1 MSADPSFGHD
11 EVPRPLTVNEI
22 DEYVDL
28 YTTAAKNAVEKAGFD
43 GVEIHGANSYLLDQ
57 FLQDV

>member
-1 MSADPSFGHD
+1 MPADPSFGHD
-11 EVPRPLTVNEI
+11 EVPRPLTVDEI